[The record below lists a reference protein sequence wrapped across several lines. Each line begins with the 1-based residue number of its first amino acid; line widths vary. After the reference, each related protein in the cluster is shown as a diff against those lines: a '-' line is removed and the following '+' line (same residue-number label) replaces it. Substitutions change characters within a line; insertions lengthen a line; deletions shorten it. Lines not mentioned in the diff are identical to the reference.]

1 MTTKNT
7 KNINNSV
14 PEAMDSGL
22 RIGIFGGTFNPLH
35 NGHVAL
41 AKAFLRQA
49 GLDEVWFVVSP
60 QNPFKKNDAL
70 LADSLRLEM
79 VRRAVADIP
88 RMRVSDVEFHLPKP
102 SYMYLTLR
110 HLSAAHPDCTFT
122 LLIGGDNWAAFDRW
136 ANADEI
142 LANYDI
148 VVYPRSGEV
157 IDPAT
162 LPANVRIL
170 DTQLIDISS
179 TDIRRR
185 IAMGLPITDL
195 VPPAISAFI
204 AEKGLYK

>member
-1 MTTKNT
+1 MGTKT
-7 KNINNSV
+7 IKNLDYFTPDATDN
-14 PEAMDSGL
+14 GL

-70 LADSLRLEM
+70 LDDSLRLEM

-88 RMRVSDVEFHLPKP
+88 GMRVSDVEFHLPKP

-142 LANYDI
+142 LATYDI
-148 VVYPRSGEV
+148 AVYPRS
-157 IDPAT
+157 P
-162 LPANVRIL
+162 LPYPPTSA
-170 DTQLIDISS
+170 SS
-179 TDIRRR
+179 THSSSTS
-185 IAMGLPITDL
+185 AA
-195 VPPAISAFI
+195 PPSAT
-204 AEKGLYK
+204 E

>member
-1 MTTKNT
+1 MGTKT
-7 KNINNSV
+7 IKNLDYFT
-14 PEAMDSGL
+14 PDATDSGL

-88 RMRVSDVEFHLPKP
+88 GMRVSDVEFHLPRP
-102 SYMYLTLR
+102 SFMYVTLK
-110 HLSAAHPDCTFT
+110 HLRKVYPHCTFT

-170 DTQLIDISS
+170 NTQLIDISS
-179 TDIRRR
+179 TAIRRR

>member
-70 LADSLRLEM
+70 LDDSLRLEM

-88 RMRVSDVEFHLPKP
+88 RMRVSDVEFHLSKP

-142 LANYDI
+142 LATYDI
-148 VVYPRSGEV
+148 AVYPRSGDS
-157 IDPAT
+157 IDPAS
-162 LPANVRIL
+162 LPSNVRL
-170 DTQLIDISS
+170 LNTQLIDISS
-179 TDIRRR
+179 TLIRRR
-185 IAMGLPITDL
+185 IAEGLPVDAL
-195 VPPAISAFI
+195 VPPAVAAFI
-204 AEKGLYK
+204 TEKGLYR